1 MKYKV
6 YVMHKKTEVV
16 SSIFV
21 NSPKEIDKR
30 SYVILAIQETIS
42 TN

>member
-16 SSIFV
+16 SGIFV
-21 NSPKEIDKR
+21 NSTKEIDKR
-30 SYVILAIQETIS
+30 SYVILTIQETTSI
-42 TN
+42 N